1 MRSDPEP
8 EYAIR
13 DVYGERAVMNPH
25 ADRVEALH
33 ALEAERRMLWIRFQQ
48 RELLIREL
56 PDYTRERLIALPET
70 RRRVVRQSFRE
81 RPAA

>member
-1 MRSDPEP
+1 
-8 EYAIR
+8 
-13 DVYGERAVMNPH
+13 MNPH

-33 ALEAERRMLWIRFQQ
+33 ALEAERRMLWISFQQ

-56 PDYTRERLIALPET
+56 PDYTRERRIALPEA
-70 RRRVVRQSFRE
+70 RRSVVRQSFRE